1 MTQSFSVPSGSLTYE
16 QQKEL
21 LLLQFSHDKER
32 QRLKLEGNKMDM
44 EKYRLKIDKQVAVA
58 A

>member
-1 MTQSFSVPSGSLTYE
+1 MQSFSVPSGSLTYE